1 MKQRPWVYT
10 RPDSGFTLVE
20 LLIALGL
27 GSVVL
32 GIMVAFFMNLTRS
45 SIAQNAAALAQHS
58 ARAGVEHIVN
68 DLRMAGLDPL
78 KTAGAGIKDH
88 FHQHIVPRWQ
98 GDANFMAVIGKTRVL
113 SYDQGKVLTIIR
125 SAFDQ

>member
-1 MKQRPWVYT
+1 MKQRPWVHT
-10 RPDSGFTLVE
+10 PTDSGFTLVE

-45 SIAQNAAALAQHS
+45 SIAQNAAASAQHS

-78 KTAGAGIKDH
+78 KTAAPGSKKSR
-88 FHQHIVPRWQ
+88 PR
-98 GDANFMAVIGKTRVL
+98 APSCASPRTAAI
-113 SYDQGKVLTIIR
+113 SPSIR
-125 SAFDQ
+125 LAATNRHRMVMSTTSPKR